1 MPTDRTSSISAP
13 AGKTE
18 RSAMISAYARLP
30 VLFWSFFKI
39 SALTVGGGLT
49 MIPVMEREFIDRRAW
64 LTAEDMVDTLA
75 LVQSMPG
82 VIAVNMAL
90 MIGYRTAGIPGA
102 MTAAAGVTLPPFL
115 VILAVAAFFRT
126 LSSSETMS
134 HIFRGVRAAVCAL
147 ILLSAVNMG
156 KKLLKAPFPWFTAV
170 LSFLIFLLLPQV
182 NVVYV
187 ILAAGIAGLIRE
199 RFIAGEAR

>member
-1 MPTDRTSSISAP
+1 
-13 AGKTE
+13 
-18 RSAMISAYARLP
+18 MISASARLP

-39 SALTVGGGLT
+39 SAFTVGGGMT
-49 MIPVMEREFIDRRAW
+49 MIPVMEREFIDRHAW
-64 LTAEDMVDTLA
+64 LTAEDMVDVVA

-90 MIGYRTAGIPGA
+90 MIGYRIAGIPGA

-115 VILAVAAFFRT
+115 VILAVAAFFRSLT
-126 LSSSETMS
+126 GSETVS

-147 ILLSAVNMG
+147 ILLSAVKMG
-156 KKLLKAPFPWFTAV
+156 KKLLKAPFPWTVAL
-170 LSFLIFLLLPQV
+170 LSFLIFLFLPQV

-187 ILAAGIAGLIRE
+187 ILAAGIAGLIHG
-199 RFIAGEAR
+199 RFRTGDIS

>member
-1 MPTDRTSSISAP
+1 
-13 AGKTE
+13 
-18 RSAMISAYARLP
+18 MISAYARLP

-170 LSFLIFLLLPQV
+170 LSFVIFLLLPQV

-199 RFIAGEAR
+199 RFIAGDVK